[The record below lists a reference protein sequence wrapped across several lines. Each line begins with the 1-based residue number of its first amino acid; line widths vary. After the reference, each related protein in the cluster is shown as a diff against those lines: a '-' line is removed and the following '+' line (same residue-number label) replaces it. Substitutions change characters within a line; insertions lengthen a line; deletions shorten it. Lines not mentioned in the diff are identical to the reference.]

1 MYRFLLLVLLCIW
14 SVNQTEATCLKYNR
28 KDYRHWIDEDRDC
41 QNTRNE
47 VLIQESLESV
57 TYKSSK
63 GCKVSSGKW
72 YGVNSRDKCI
82 SDDFFSINASEL
94 AKDLIGGFKSQ
105 AFPGS

>member
-47 VLIQESLESV
+47 VLIQESLDPV
-57 TYKSSK
+57 TYKSGK
-63 GCKVSSGKW
+63 GCKV
-72 YGVNSRDKCI
+72 
-82 SDDFFSINASEL
+82 
-94 AKDLIGGFKSQ
+94 
-105 AFPGS
+105 